1 MSVLVAN
8 QTPARQSCPHCGT
21 IHLTTCPKIK
31 AIEYY
36 QDGSTKRIEF
46 HDLVP
51 TVQGVYPTNPNI
63 ATTTGR
69 HP

>member
-1 MSVLVAN
+1 MNATVNSAGVV
-8 QTPARQSCPHCGT
+8 RQPCQHCGM
-21 IHLTTCPKIK
+21 IHATTCPKIK

-51 TVQGVYPTNPNI
+51 TVQGVYPINPNI